1 MKVAVY
7 DRYWSTGGG
16 GEKFAAGIA
25 AALAADH
32 DVVLIAHEA
41 VDTGWLG
48 ERLHVDLTGVGV
60 DVQAED
66 AGAVSHASAAHDL
79 FVNASYRS
87 GDASRARHG
96 LYVVHFPGPVPARVE
111 RAQAALAEQASGLL
125 DGDAGVT
132 FGDGFYLPERAR
144 LHTIQWTA
152 GDATLTVTSGHDR
165 SGPVPVVVLLG
176 RFVPPQVAPVD
187 VEAEID
193 GDVVGRA
200 TVTAPRSRADRRR
213 SVTLAF
219 AVEVDAGASRTVRLR
234 SPSWVPS
241 EHGIGTDTRRLGVPI
256 IGVHAGGGWRR
267 AIARAAPTLVAGR
280 NQLDFLDTYDAILAN
295 SAYTQG
301 WVKRLWSRDSDVF
314 HPPVTLVPRG
324 RKEPVVL
331 SVGRFLLPGT
341 GHNKKQFEMVEA
353 FRRLCE
359 RGAHGWTF
367 HLVGGCPPE
376 HAPYLEQIRAAAAGL
391 PVVLH
396 PDAAGAELRDLY
408 GKASIFWHAAGL
420 DEHVERFP
428 DRYEHFGISTVEAMS
443 AGAVPVVIDAAGQ
456 IEIVDQGFTGYRF
469 GSLDGLVAHTERLID
484 NPGWRATLSAAAER
498 RAQEFGWDAFLRR
511 VHHEVARFA

>member
-16 GEKFAAGIA
+16 GEKFAAGVA
-25 AALAADH
+25 AALATDH
-32 DVVLIAHEA
+32 DVVLIAHDG

-48 ERLHVDLTGVGV
+48 ERLDIDLTGVGV

-66 AGAVSHASAAHDL
+66 AGAVSHASAAYDL

-96 LYVVHFPGPVPARVE
+96 LYVVHFPGPVPVRIE
-111 RAQAALAEQASGLL
+111 RAQAALAERASGLL
-125 DGDAGVT
+125 DGGATVT
-132 FGDGFYLPERAR
+132 YGDGFYLPERAP

-152 GDATLTVTSGHDR
+152 GDATLTVTAGRD
-165 SGPVPVVVLLG
+165 GGATVPVVVLLG
-176 RFVPPQVAPVD
+176 RFVPRQVAPVE
-187 VEAEID
+187 VEAEVD

-213 SVTLAF
+213 SVALAF
-219 AVEVDAGASRTVRLR
+219 EVEVDTGASRTVRLR

-241 EHGIGTDTRRLGVPI
+241 EHGIGTDTRRLGVPV

-267 AIARAAPTLVAGR
+267 AVARAAPTLVAGR

-301 WVKRLWSRDSDVF
+301 WVKRLWGRDSEVF
-314 HPPVTLVPRG
+314 HPPVTLVPRST
-324 RKEPVVL
+324 KEPVIL

-341 GHNKKQFEMVEA
+341 GHNKKQLEMVEA
-353 FRRLCE
+353 FRRLYE
-359 RGAHGWTF
+359 RGAHGWQF

-376 HAPYLEQIRAAAAGL
+376 HAAYLGQIRAAAEGL
-391 PVVLH
+391 PVVVH
-396 PDAAGAELRDLY
+396 PDASGAELRALY
-408 GKASIFWHAAGL
+408 GRASIFWHAAGL
-420 DEHVERFP
+420 DEDMARHPE
-428 DRYEHFGISTVEAMS
+428 RYEHFGITTVEAMS

-456 IEIVDQGFTGYRF
+456 VEIVEQGVSGYRF
-469 GSLDGLVAHTERLID
+469 GSLEGLVAHTERLIAD
-484 NPGWRATLSAAAER
+484 PRWRATLSTAAER
-498 RAQEFGWDAFLRR
+498 RAEVFGWDAFVTR
-511 VHHEVARFA
+511 VGHEVARLG